1 MTRGQ
6 QYDETIRLNPTLE
19 AAWTGRCWRRAIV
32 GEMQAALADCNEPLR
47 FDPIW
52 VCGPT
57 SVGLQLGDCCLQ
69 PLPLD
74 WPPRLERWLSIVRS
88 TF

>member
-1 MTRGQ
+1 VDLM
-6 QYDETIRLNPTLE
+6 LLE
-19 AAWTGRCWRRAIV
+19 ARDSRR
-32 GEMQAALADCNEPLR
+32 MQAAVADCNEPLR
-47 FDPIW
+47 FDPVW

-57 SVGLQLGDCCLQ
+57 SVGLQLGDCCLP